1 MDFGK
6 TILTTEMNHSCHF
19 MVAIIKT
26 ISKLPFFAVQVQ
38 PDLWDSAWAAG
49 RSDLSE
55 GPLGLPQPGEILGR
69 SCNDLTIVDTR
80 FIYIYILNYIYIYVK
95 LHICIYVNM

>member
-38 PDLWDSAWAAG
+38 PDLWDSA
-49 RSDLSE
+49 
-55 GPLGLPQPGEILGR
+55 
-69 SCNDLTIVDTR
+69 
-80 FIYIYILNYIYIYVK
+80 
-95 LHICIYVNM
+95 